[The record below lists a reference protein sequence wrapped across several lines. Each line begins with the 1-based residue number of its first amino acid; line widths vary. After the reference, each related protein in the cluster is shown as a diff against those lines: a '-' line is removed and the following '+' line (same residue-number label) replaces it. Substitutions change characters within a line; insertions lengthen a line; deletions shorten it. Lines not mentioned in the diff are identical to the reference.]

1 MTAAESTTP
10 SGRFARASNAA
21 LDFIEANPAG
31 GFLAFALFHFLVW
44 SILPDIL
51 YPNLP
56 LDLIEALTYGREW
69 QLGHDK
75 LPPLPWWSVEILWR
89 LFHADI
95 AYYAFAQITVLAAF
109 ALVFRLA
116 LPMTGALGALASVMI
131 ADGLHYY
138 TSTAAKFNHDVIQLP
153 FWALA
158 GLAFYYA
165 LRTGR
170 IVHWLL
176 LGFALGM
183 AFWAKYFVVILAVPL
198 ALFLLIDRDAR
209 PSLRT
214 PGPYV
219 AALVALLVASPHLWW
234 LVQNDFVPIHY
245 VESRAI
251 PPQGL
256 LDHIK
261 RPLSF
266 AVGQLGWCLPCLAI
280 ATSLFVRRTGKIE
293 PYEVDA
299 FSRRIVALLTFGPMA
314 TLLIADAITGG
325 KLIGM
330 WGYPFWLFLGLWLV
344 LRAGRIHERAR
355 FATLGW
361 VWLIVTACYA
371 VALII
376 FMAVTPRLSNTAYR
390 AELYPGPTIATELA
404 ERFKSET
411 GEPVRYVVASMFD
424 GGNVSHYAAEQPRTI
439 IDGTFRRAPW
449 IDPADFKRHGG
460 LVVWQSPDPNRVPDA
475 LRPLAGDAAPRKP
488 LVVPWRWGKGVSVV
502 GWTIVKPQP

>member
-1 MTAAESTTP
+1 MTAADSAVA
-10 SGRFARASNAA
+10 SRSRLARASNAA
-21 LDFIEANPAG
+21 LDFVEANPVG
-31 GFLAFALFHFLVW
+31 GFLAFALFHFFVW

-75 LPPLPWWSVEILWR
+75 LPPLPWWTVEILWR
-89 LFHADI
+89 LFHADF

-138 TSTAAKFNHDVIQLP
+138 NTTASKFNHDVIQLP

-158 GLAFYYA
+158 GFAFYHA

-183 AFWAKYFVVILAVPL
+183 AFWAKYFVVILAFPL

-209 PSLRT
+209 PALRT

-234 LVQNDFVPIHY
+234 LVQNDFLPIHY

-256 LDHIK
+256 LDHIT

-266 AVGQLGWCLPCLAI
+266 AFGQFSWCLPCLAI
-280 ATSLFVRRTGKIE
+280 AANLFLRRTGEIE
-293 PYEVDA
+293 PYEADA
-299 FSRRIVALLTFGPMA
+299 FSRRIIALLTFAPMV
-314 TLLIADAITGG
+314 TLLIAAAITGG

-344 LRAGRIHERAR
+344 LRAGKIRKRAR
-355 FATLGW
+355 FATLGQ
-361 VWLIVTACYA
+361 VWMIVTACYA
-371 VALII
+371 IAFVI
-376 FMAVTPRLSNTAYR
+376 FMAVTPRLTDTYR
-390 AELYPGPTIATELA
+390 AELYPGDTMAKELA
-404 ERFKSET
+404 ARFKSET
-411 GEPVRYVVASMFD
+411 GEPVRYVIATMFD
-424 GGNVSHYAAEQPRTI
+424 GGNVGHYANEHPRTI
-439 IDGTFRRAPW
+439 IDGTFKRAPW
-449 IDPADFKRHGG
+449 IDPADVKRHGA
-460 LVVWQSPDPNRVPDA
+460 LVVWVGPTPVRVPDELSA
-475 LRPLAGDAAPRKP
+475 LAGGAAARAP
-488 LVVPWRWGKGVSVV
+488 LVLPRRWGKGQTVV